1 MASCEIILDVTN
13 YKEIPSRPTNE
24 DKVFGDAYFHQKLR
38 DHESAKREN
47 ETKFYFLVA
56 VRWFL
61 KDFANFELG
70 HKNADPGDATK
81 KRAGLH
87 LLDDVRRELSA
98 EEAPLAAE
106 EFAAAATAAAAAAAA
121 AATPPQAP
129 PPPVPVPAR
138 VEVQA
143 LNISAANKARFL
155 TVCGLLIADSQLDAL
170 CGKSK
175 EMLSVAAGDE
185 KLENVKPPIY
195 VAASFKTALNRALN
209 EYNTHPL
216 LFTKVYSSLRDNS
229 KVSGTA
235 SDHRFFARQIA
246 DIGRAL
252 VAERVDPG
260 DAQFQSRFDR
270 ALSVSL
276 SGAVEGRASTIDI
289 DLPDLEAGTEADI
302 LVDNV
307 RALSAIYFAAM
318 LEEMKLFSVMDKVVE
333 QFMTGAL
340 PIKRSS
346 AGDPLYR
353 YHREAPLRINE
364 FDRRGLYARSF
375 GVAQGSVD
383 EEMPNREFN
392 DMWIRFLS
400 AVSIYGRELDSTE
413 MKRVSQEQI
422 FKTARDLAVNLSY
435 HGYGLAHFAAI
446 ELQGLIKNVKDTL
459 SHPDVL
465 ASYGVRDVWQLC
477 ERVSNMY
484 LGGAPN
490 GVRHRTMAQ
499 AGAAIIQWLA
509 ISGPALVGSFS
520 NLNVDDAL
528 RSNVER
534 WLSVTGTPDQQ
545 TEKYSE
551 PVALTAQPTLPGFSL
566 PSGFGNDAIRDALA
580 RVNLPTTPQA

>member
-1 MASCEIILDVTN
+1 MASCEIILDVSN
-13 YKEIPSRPTNE
+13 YQKIPGAPTQDDRINH
-24 DKVFGDAYFHQKLR
+24 GDAYFTQKLR
-38 DHESAKREN
+38 EHELAKTGN
-47 ETKFYFLVA
+47 TTKKQFTFA

-61 KDFANFELG
+61 EKQLKFTDIKVAGAANETLEQE
-70 HKNADPGDATK
+70 
-81 KRAGLH
+81 GLK
-87 LLDDVRRELSA
+87 VGASPELS
-98 EEAPLAAE
+98 EEE
-106 EFAAAATAAAAAAAA
+106 
-121 AATPPQAP
+121 
-129 PPPVPVPAR
+129 
-138 VEVQA
+138 
-143 LNISAANKARFL
+143 KARFFS
-155 TVCGLLIADSQLDAL
+155 VAGLLIADSQLDAL
-170 CGKSK
+170 NGKSPQ
-175 EMLSVAAGDE
+175 MLSPAAGDE
-185 KLENVKPPIY
+185 VSEIVEGATSFKVY
-195 VAASFKTALNRALN
+195 VAAPFKTALTRSLS
-209 EYNTHPL
+209 EYNTYPD
-216 LFTKVYSSLRDNS
+216 LFKRVYEALKKKSKTSLGPNEEFKFR
-229 KVSGTA
+229 
-235 SDHRFFARQIA
+235 ARQIGE
-246 DIGRAL
+246 IGRVL
-252 VAERVDPG
+252 ISERVDPTDPQF
-260 DAQFQSRFDR
+260 DARFER
-270 ALSVSL
+270 ALSMSL
-276 SGAVEGRASTIDI
+276 SGATEGRASSIDI

-302 LVDNV
+302 IVDNV
-307 RALSAIYFAAM
+307 KALSAIYFAAM

-333 QFMTGAL
+333 QFMNGAL

-392 DMWIRFLS
+392 DLWIRFLS

-446 ELQGLIKNVKDTL
+446 ELQSLIKSVKDTL

-484 LGGAPN
+484 LGGAAN
-490 GVRHRTMAQ
+490 GVRHRTMA
-499 AGAAIIQWLA
+499 ASGAAIMQWLA
-509 ISGPALVGSFS
+509 VSGTALVGSFR
-520 NLNVDDAL
+520 NLNVDEVL

-551 PVALTAQPTLPGFSL
+551 PVALTSQPTI
-566 PSGFGNDAIRDALA
+566 PSFAVPNGAGGDAIRDALA

>member
-1 MASCEIILDVTN
+1 MASCEYILDVAN
-13 YKEIPSRPTNE
+13 YRKIPPAPTRDDREN
-24 DKVFGDAYFHQKLR
+24 FGDVYFTQKQREHDL
-38 DHESAKREN
+38 AKTGN
-47 ETKFYFLVA
+47 TTKKFFLFA

-61 KDFANFELG
+61 EKQLKFKEISIAGAAN
-70 HKNADPGDATK
+70 
-81 KRAGLH
+81 
-87 LLDDVRRELSA
+87 
-98 EEAPLAAE
+98 EAPTEDVDGFKIVDGLASLTNE
-106 EFAAAATAAAAAAAA
+106 E
-121 AATPPQAP
+121 
-129 PPPVPVPAR
+129 
-138 VEVQA
+138 
-143 LNISAANKARFL
+143 KARFL
-155 TVCGLLIADSQLDAL
+155 AVAGILIADTQLDAL
-170 CGKSK
+170 SGKQPQ
-175 EMLSVAAGDE
+175 MLSEAGGDVLATIVE
-185 KLENVKPPIY
+185 GDGANLKSFKAY
-195 VAASFKTALNRALN
+195 VAAPFKTALTRALS
-209 EYNTHPL
+209 EFNTYPD
-216 LFTKVYSSLRDNS
+216 LFQKVYEALRKGS
-229 KVSGTA
+229 KVGNEEY
-235 SDHRFFARQIA
+235 RFSARQIA
-246 DIGRAL
+246 VITRTL
-252 VAERVDPG
+252 VAEKVSPSDP
-260 DAQFQSRFDR
+260 QFPAHFSR

-276 SGAVEGRASTIDI
+276 SGATDGRASSIDI

-302 LVDNV
+302 IIDNV
-307 RALSAIYFAAM
+307 KALSAIYFSAM
-318 LEEMKLFSVMDKVVE
+318 LEEMKLFAVMDKVVE
-333 QFMTGAL
+333 QFMTGAM

-392 DMWIRFLS
+392 DLWIRFLS
-400 AVSIYGRELDSTE
+400 AVSIYGREQDSTE

-446 ELQGLIKNVKDTL
+446 ELQSLIKNVKETL
-459 SHPDVL
+459 SHPDIL
-465 ASYGVRDVWQLC
+465 ASYGTRDVWQLC

-499 AGAAIIQWLA
+499 SGAAIIQWLA
-509 ISGPALVGSFS
+509 VSSSSLIGSFA
-520 NLNVDDAL
+520 NLNVDDGL

-551 PVALTAQPTLPGFSL
+551 PVALTSQPTI
-566 PSGFGNDAIRDALA
+566 PSFAVPNGAGGDAIRDALA

>member
-1 MASCEIILDVTN
+1 MASCEYISDVTN
-13 YKEIPSRPTNE
+13 YDKIPAPPAP
-24 DKVFGDAYFHQKLR
+24 DQKAVLGDAQFNQKQR
-38 DHESAKREN
+38 DHETAQAGNLIKQR
-47 ETKFYFLVA
+47 FFVA

-61 KDFANFELG
+61 EETVNFKLKDA
-70 HKNADPGDATK
+70 NADPGNPGDPAGRIGLKLFDAMEVEGADGK
-81 KRAGLH
+81 KAKAA
-87 LLDDVRRELSA
+87 DLS
-98 EEAPLAAE
+98 
-106 EFAAAATAAAAAAAA
+106 
-121 AATPPQAP
+121 
-129 PPPVPVPAR
+129 
-138 VEVQA
+138 
-143 LNISAANKARFL
+143 NKDKARFL
-155 TVCGLLIADSQLDAL
+155 TMCGLLIAESQLDAL
-170 CGKSK
+170 NGKSP
-175 EMLSVAAGDE
+175 EMLSTASGDVKDE
-185 KLENVKPPIY
+185 TVKPPIY
-195 VAASFKTALNRALN
+195 VAAPFKQALTRALA
-209 EYNTHPL
+209 EFNTYAD
-216 LFTKVYSSLRDNS
+216 LFVKVYETLKS
-229 KVSGTA
+229 KSELPGA
-235 SDHRFFARQIA
+235 PANDYKFPSRQIA
-246 DIGRAL
+246 EIGRAL
-252 VAERVDPG
+252 VAERVDPK
-260 DAQFQSRFDR
+260 DPQFKSRFER

-276 SGAVEGRASTIDI
+276 SGATEGRASAIDV

-302 LVDNV
+302 IVDNV
-307 RALSAIYFAAM
+307 KALSAIYFSAM
-318 LEEMKLFSVMDKVVE
+318 LEEMKLFAVMDKVVE
-333 QFMTGAL
+333 QFMNGAL

-392 DMWIRFLS
+392 DLWIRFLS

-446 ELQGLIKNVKDTL
+446 ELQTLIKNVKDTL

-465 ASYGVRDVWQLC
+465 SSYGVRDVWQLC
-477 ERVSNMY
+477 ERVSNIY

-509 ISGPALVGSFS
+509 TSGSQLVGSFR
-520 NLNVDDAL
+520 NLNVDDVL

-551 PVALTAQPTLPGFSL
+551 PVALTSQPTIPAFSL
-566 PSGFGNDAIRDALA
+566 PAGVSSDAIRDALS

>member
-1 MASCEIILDVTN
+1 MASCEIILDVSN
-13 YKEIPSRPTNE
+13 YQKIPAAPAEQDRVNYGE
-24 DKVFGDAYFHQKLR
+24 AYFTQKLR
-38 DHESAKREN
+38 EHELAKAGN
-47 ETKFYFLVA
+47 TTKKRFTLA

-61 KDFANFELG
+61 EKQLKFNDIKIAAVDNETLELEG
-70 HKNADPGDATK
+70 IKIVDGTSTLTN
-81 KRAGLH
+81 
-87 LLDDVRRELSA
+87 
-98 EEAPLAAE
+98 EE
-106 EFAAAATAAAAAAAA
+106 
-121 AATPPQAP
+121 
-129 PPPVPVPAR
+129 
-138 VEVQA
+138 
-143 LNISAANKARFL
+143 KARFL
-155 TVCGLLIADSQLDAL
+155 SVAGLLIADSQLDAL
-170 CGKSK
+170 SGKSPQ
-175 EMLSVAAGDE
+175 MLSTASGDE
-185 KLENVKPPIY
+185 IVDLVEGSSTFKVY
-195 VAASFKTALNRALN
+195 VSAPFKSALTRALA
-209 EYNTHPL
+209 EYNTYPAV
-216 LFTKVYSSLRDNS
+216 FQRVYLALRSRS
-229 KVSGTA
+229 KTGADEFKFRS
-235 SDHRFFARQIA
+235 RQIGEIA
-246 DIGRAL
+246 RAL
-252 VAERVDPG
+252 VAERVDPN
-260 DAQFQSRFDR
+260 DSQFETRFDR

-276 SGAVEGRASTIDI
+276 SGATEGRASSIDV

-302 LVDNV
+302 VVDNV
-307 RALSAIYFAAM
+307 KALSAIYFAAM
-318 LEEMKLFSVMDKVVE
+318 LEEMKLFAVMDKVVE
-333 QFMTGAL
+333 QFMNGAL

-392 DMWIRFLS
+392 DLWIRFLS
-400 AVSIYGRELDSTE
+400 AVSIYGREIASSE

-435 HGYGLAHFAAI
+435 HGYGLAHFAAV
-446 ELQGLIKNVKDTL
+446 ELQGLIRNVKDTL

-465 ASYGVRDVWQLC
+465 SSYGVRDVWQLC

-509 ISGPALVGSFS
+509 VSGSALVGSFS
-520 NLNVDDAL
+520 NLNVDDVL

-551 PVALTAQPTLPGFSL
+551 PVALTSQPTVPSFALPNGVS
-566 PSGFGNDAIRDALA
+566 NEAIRDALT

>member
-13 YKEIPSRPTNE
+13 YKEIPAPPRR
-24 DKVFGDAYFHQKLR
+24 GDESFHQKLR
-38 DHESAKREN
+38 DHETALREN
-47 ETKFYFLVA
+47 QTKLHFFVA

-61 KDFANFELG
+61 KDFANFDLPVA
-70 HKNADPGDATK
+70 NADPGNPSDPNG
-81 KRAGLH
+81 RPGLH
-87 LLDDVRRELSA
+87 LLDVSK
-98 EEAPLAAE
+98 PK
-106 EFAAAATAAAAAAAA
+106 AT
-121 AATPPQAP
+121 ATPPTPPAP
-129 PPPVPVPAR
+129 GGTPPGLR
-138 VEVQA
+138 D
-143 LNISAANKARFL
+143 LSDTDRARFL
-155 TVCGLLIADSQLDAL
+155 TVCGLLIADSQIDAL
-170 CGKSK
+170 CGKSPQ
-175 EMLSVAAGDE
+175 MLSPAAGDE
-185 KLENVKPPIY
+185 KREDADPPIY
-195 VAASFKTALNRALN
+195 VAASFKTALTRALG
-209 EYNTHPL
+209 EYNTYPQ
-216 LFTKVYSSLRDNS
+216 LFLKVYESLRNSS
-229 KVSGTA
+229 KVSENEY
-235 SDHRFFARQIA
+235 RFHSRQIA
-246 DIGRAL
+246 EIGRAL
-252 VAERVDPG
+252 VAERVDPN
-260 DAQFQSRFDR
+260 DPQFNSRFAR
-270 ALSVSL
+270 ALSVTL
-276 SGAVEGRASTIDI
+276 SGAIEGRASTIDI

-302 LVDNV
+302 VVDNV

-318 LEEMKLFSVMDKVVE
+318 LEEMKLFAVMDKVVE
-333 QFMTGAL
+333 QFMNGAL

-353 YHREAPLRINE
+353 YHRDAPLRINE

-383 EEMPNREFN
+383 EEMPNREFS
-392 DMWIRFLS
+392 DLWIRFLS

-435 HGYGLAHFAAI
+435 HGYGLAHFAAV

-459 SHPDVL
+459 SHPDIL
-465 ASYGVRDVWQLC
+465 SSYGVRDVWQLC

-499 AGAAIIQWLA
+499 SGAAIIQWLA
-509 ISGPALVGSFS
+509 ASGPALVGSFR
-520 NLNVDDAL
+520 NLNVDDVL

-551 PVALTAQPTLPGFSL
+551 PVALTSQPTIPSFSF
-566 PSGFGNDAIRDALA
+566 PSASESDVIRDALA

>member
-13 YKEIPSRPTNE
+13 YKEIPALPSEELQRAN
-24 DKVFGDAYFHQKLR
+24 GDAWFQLQRREHDL
-38 DHESAKREN
+38 AKAGN
-47 ETKFYFLVA
+47 VTKKQFFLA

-61 KDFANFELG
+61 EKQLNFT
-70 HKNADPGDATK
+70 DIP
-81 KRAGLH
+81 
-87 LLDDVRRELSA
+87 
-98 EEAPLAAE
+98 
-106 EFAAAATAAAAAAAA
+106 ATAAGSEL
-121 AATPPQAP
+121 TKQEGLKLPTSTG
-129 PPPVPVPAR
+129 
-138 VEVQA
+138 
-143 LNISAANKARFL
+143 LDSAEKARFL
-155 TVCGLLIADSQLDAL
+155 SLAGLLIADSQIDAL
-170 CGKSK
+170 NGKTAT
-175 EMLSVAAGDE
+175 MLSRANGDEVDEINNVFVAA
-185 KLENVKPPIY
+185 P
-195 VAASFKTALNRALN
+195 FKNAMTRALA
-209 EYNTHPL
+209 EYNTYAPL
-216 LFTKVYSSLRDNS
+216 FQRVYEAVKNKS
-229 KVSGTA
+229 KTSPA
-235 SDHRFFARQIA
+235 NDEFKFKARQIGE
-246 DIGRAL
+246 IGRAL
-252 VAERVDPG
+252 VAERVDSSDPQF
-260 DAQFQSRFDR
+260 DARFDR

-276 SGAVEGRASTIDI
+276 SGATEGRPSAIDI

-302 LVDNV
+302 IGENV
-307 RALSAIYFAAM
+307 KALSAIYFSAM
-318 LEEMKLFSVMDKVVE
+318 LEEMKLFAVMDKVVE
-333 QFMTGAL
+333 QFMNGAL

-392 DMWIRFLS
+392 DLWIRFLS

-435 HGYGLAHFAAI
+435 HGFGLAHFAAI
-446 ELQGLIKNVKDTL
+446 ELQTLIKSIKDTL

-465 ASYGVRDVWQLC
+465 SSYGVRDVWQLC

-509 ISGPALVGSFS
+509 ASSPGLVGSFS
-520 NLNVDDAL
+520 NLNIDDSL

-551 PVALTAQPTLPGFSL
+551 PVALTSQPTVPAFALPNGVS
-566 PSGFGNDAIRDALA
+566 SDAIRDALA

>member
-13 YKEIPSRPTNE
+13 YKEIPAPPTQADRVNL
-24 DKVFGDAYFHQKLR
+24 GDAYFQQKLR
-38 DHESAKREN
+38 DHETAKREN
-47 ETKFYFLVA
+47 DTKFHFLVA

-61 KDFANFELG
+61 KDFANFDLPIP
-70 HKNADPGDATK
+70 NADPGDPANPK
-81 KRAGLH
+81 GRPGLF
-87 LLDDVRRELSA
+87 LLDNIKKDV
-98 EEAPLAAE
+98 P
-106 EFAAAATAAAAAAAA
+106 ATAAPTAVAAGAAASA
-121 AATPPQAP
+121 
-129 PPPVPVPAR
+129 PVPPTVKVDAP
-138 VEVQA
+138 
-143 LNISAANKARFL
+143 NIVDTSKARFL

-170 CGKSK
+170 SGKSPQ
-175 EMLSVAAGDE
+175 MLSAATGDE
-185 KLENVKPPIY
+185 KQDDVSPPIY
-195 VAASFKTALNRALN
+195 VAASFKSALNRALG
-209 EYNTHPL
+209 EYNTYPQ
-216 LFTKVYSSLRDNS
+216 LFQKVYESLQTNS
-229 KVSGTA
+229 KVGTNE
-235 SDHRFFARQIA
+235 FKFYARQIA
-246 DIGRAL
+246 EIGRAL
-252 VAERVDPG
+252 VAERVDPN
-260 DAQFQSRFDR
+260 DAQFKSRFER

-276 SGAVEGRASTIDI
+276 SGAIEGRASAIDI

-307 RALSAIYFAAM
+307 RALSAIYFSAM
-318 LEEMKLFSVMDKVVE
+318 LEEMKLFAVMDKVVE

-392 DMWIRFLS
+392 DLWIRFLS

-446 ELQGLIKNVKDTL
+446 ELQSLIKNVKDTL

-499 AGAAIIQWLA
+499 AGATIIQWLA
-509 ISGPALVGSFS
+509 VSGPALVGSFR
-520 NLNVDDAL
+520 NLNVDDVL

-551 PVALTAQPTLPGFSL
+551 PVALTSQPTIPNFTL
-566 PSGFGNDAIRDALA
+566 PSGAGSDAIRDALA

>member
-1 MASCEIILDVTN
+1 MASCEVILDVAN
-13 YKEIPSRPTNE
+13 YQKIPPAPTQQERLDNGE
-24 DKVFGDAYFHQKLR
+24 SWYQQKLR
-38 DHESAKREN
+38 EHELAKTGN
-47 ETKFYFLVA
+47 TTKKQFTFA

-61 KDFANFELG
+61 EKQLKFDEIKVGGVANETLEAEG
-70 HKNADPGDATK
+70 LKIVDGSPGLTN
-81 KRAGLH
+81 
-87 LLDDVRRELSA
+87 
-98 EEAPLAAE
+98 EE
-106 EFAAAATAAAAAAAA
+106 
-121 AATPPQAP
+121 
-129 PPPVPVPAR
+129 
-138 VEVQA
+138 
-143 LNISAANKARFL
+143 KARFL
-155 TVCGLLIADSQLDAL
+155 AVAGLLIADSQLDAL
-170 CGKSK
+170 NGKSPP
-175 EMLSVAAGDE
+175 MLSPASGDE
-185 KLENVKPPIY
+185 VTEIVEGANTFKVY
-195 VAASFKTALNRALN
+195 VAAPFKTALTRALS
-209 EYNTHPL
+209 EYNTYPQ
-216 LFTKVYSSLRDNS
+216 LFKNVYEQLRKRS
-229 KVSGTA
+229 KVSA
-235 SDHRFFARQIA
+235 APNEEFRFRARQIGE
-246 DIGRAL
+246 ISRAL
-252 VAERVDPG
+252 VAEKVDPN
-260 DAQFQSRFDR
+260 DPQFQARFER

-276 SGAVEGRASTIDI
+276 SGATEGRASSIDI

-302 LVDNV
+302 IVDNV
-307 RALSAIYFAAM
+307 KALSAIYFSAM
-318 LEEMKLFSVMDKVVE
+318 LEEMKLFAVMDKVVE
-333 QFMTGAL
+333 QFMNGAM

-392 DMWIRFLS
+392 DLWFRFLS

-446 ELQGLIKNVKDTL
+446 ELQGLIKNIKETL

-465 ASYGVRDVWQLC
+465 SSYGVRDVWQLC

-490 GVRHRTMAQ
+490 GVRHRTMA
-499 AGAAIIQWLA
+499 ASGAAIIQWLA
-509 ISGPALVGSFS
+509 VSGPALVGSFR
-520 NLNVDDAL
+520 NLNVDDVL

-551 PVALTAQPTLPGFSL
+551 PVALTSQPTIPSFALPNGAGS
-566 PSGFGNDAIRDALA
+566 DAIRDALA

>member
-1 MASCEIILDVTN
+1 MAASCEIILDVSN
-13 YKEIPSRPTNE
+13 YQKIPGAPTQDDRVNY
-24 DKVFGDAYFHQKLR
+24 GDAYFTQKLR
-38 DHESAKREN
+38 EHELAKIGN
-47 ETKFYFLVA
+47 TTKKQFTFA

-61 KDFANFELG
+61 EKQLKFNEIKVAGVANETVETEGLKVVDGKPELT
-70 HKNADPGDATK
+70 N
-81 KRAGLH
+81 
-87 LLDDVRRELSA
+87 
-98 EEAPLAAE
+98 EE
-106 EFAAAATAAAAAAAA
+106 
-121 AATPPQAP
+121 
-129 PPPVPVPAR
+129 
-138 VEVQA
+138 
-143 LNISAANKARFL
+143 KARFFS
-155 TVCGLLIADSQLDAL
+155 VAGLLIADSQLDAL
-170 CGKSK
+170 NGKSPQ
-175 EMLSVAAGDE
+175 MLSPAAGDE
-185 KLENVKPPIY
+185 IADIVEGTTSFKVY
-195 VAASFKTALNRALN
+195 VAAPFKTALTRSLS
-209 EYNTHPL
+209 EYNTYPD
-216 LFTKVYSSLRDNS
+216 LFKKVYEALRKKS
-229 KVSGTA
+229 KTSGA
-235 SDHRFFARQIA
+235 PNEEFKFRARQIGE
-246 DIGRAL
+246 IGRAL
-252 VAERVDPG
+252 IAEKVDPSDPQF
-260 DAQFQSRFDR
+260 DARFER
-270 ALSVSL
+270 ALSQSL
-276 SGAVEGRASTIDI
+276 SGATEGRASSIDI

-302 LVDNV
+302 IVDNV
-307 RALSAIYFAAM
+307 KALSAIYFAAM

-333 QFMTGAL
+333 QFMNGAL

-392 DMWIRFLS
+392 DLWIRFLS

-465 ASYGVRDVWQLC
+465 SAYGVRDVWQLC

-484 LGGAPN
+484 LGGAAN
-490 GVRHRTMAQ
+490 GVRHRTMA
-499 AGAAIIQWLA
+499 ASGAAIIQWLA
-509 ISGPALVGSFS
+509 ISGTALVGSFR
-520 NLNVDDAL
+520 NLNVDDVL

-551 PVALTAQPTLPGFSL
+551 PVSYSSQPTI
-566 PSGFGNDAIRDALA
+566 PSFAVPNGAGGDAIRDALA

>member
-13 YKEIPSRPTNE
+13 YDKIPGLPTVDE
-24 DKVFGDAYFHQKLR
+24 RAVLGDAELHQRLR
-38 DHESAKREN
+38 DHENAKKEN
-47 ETKFYFLVA
+47 QTKFAFLVA

-61 KDFANFELG
+61 KDFANFDLPVA
-70 HKNADPGDATK
+70 NADPGDPGDP
-81 KRAGLH
+81 RGRDGLW
-87 LLDDVRRELSA
+87 LLDKYSA
-98 EEAPLAAE
+98 TIPASAAT
-106 EFAAAATAAAAAAAA
+106 AAATAADEAAAKEAAK
-121 AATPPQAP
+121 ATPPKPAP
-129 PPPVPVPAR
+129 AKVTAVAVDTP
-138 VEVQA
+138 
-143 LNISAANKARFL
+143 NIVDTNKARFL
-155 TVCGLLIADSQLDAL
+155 TVCGLLIAESQFDAL
-170 CGKSK
+170 SGKSPQ
-175 EMLSVAAGDE
+175 MLSRAAGDE
-185 KLENVKPPIY
+185 KDETVTPPIY
-195 VAASFKTALNRALN
+195 VSASFKNALNRALA
-209 EYNTHPL
+209 EYNTYPD
-216 LFTKVYSSLRDNS
+216 LFKKVYETLKQKSEIPG
-229 KVSGTA
+229 GT
-235 SDHRFFARQIA
+235 SHDYKFRARQIA
-246 DIGRAL
+246 EIGRAL
-252 VAERVDPG
+252 VAERVDPK
-260 DAQFQSRFDR
+260 DAQFKARFER

-276 SGAVEGRASTIDI
+276 SGATEGRASSIDI

-302 LVDNV
+302 IIDNV
-307 RALSAIYFAAM
+307 KALSAIYFSAM
-318 LEEMKLFSVMDKVVE
+318 LEEMKLFAVMDKVVE

-353 YHREAPLRINE
+353 HHREAPLRINE

-392 DMWIRFLS
+392 DLWIRFLS
-400 AVSIYGRELDSTE
+400 AVSIFGREQDSTE

-446 ELQGLIKNVKDTL
+446 ELQSLIKTVKDTL

-465 ASYGVRDVWQLC
+465 AAYGVRDVWQLC

-509 ISGPALVGSFS
+509 LSGSSLVGSFR
-520 NLNVDDAL
+520 NLNVDDTL
-528 RSNVER
+528 RSHVER
-534 WLSVTGTPDQQ
+534 WLSVTGTPDTQ

-551 PVALTAQPTLPGFSL
+551 PVALTSQPTIPSFAV
-566 PSGFGNDAIRDALA
+566 PSGAGGDAIRDALA
-580 RVNLPTTPQA
+580 RVNLPTTPQN

>member
-13 YKEIPSRPTNE
+13 YKEIPAPPTQTDRGNL
-24 DKVFGDAYFHQKLR
+24 GDAYFLQKLR
-38 DHESAKREN
+38 DYENAKREN
-47 ETKFYFLVA
+47 DTKFYFLVA

-61 KDFANFELG
+61 KDFANFDLPVL
-70 HKNADPGDATK
+70 NADPGDPANT
-81 KRAGLH
+81 RGRPGLF
-87 LLDDVRRELSA
+87 LLDSIKKKV
-98 EEAPLAAE
+98 P
-106 EFAAAATAAAAAAAA
+106 AAAAPGAAAGAAA
-121 AATPPQAP
+121 PGGAP
-129 PPPVPVPAR
+129 PAE
-138 VEVQA
+138 VEVDA
-143 LNISAANKARFL
+143 PNIVDTNKARFL
-155 TVCGLLIADSQLDAL
+155 TICGLLIADSQIDAL
-170 CGKSK
+170 SGKSPQ
-175 EMLSVAAGDE
+175 MLSAAAGDE
-185 KLENVKPPIY
+185 KQDDVSPPIY
-195 VAASFKTALNRALN
+195 VAASFKNALNRALG
-209 EYNTHPL
+209 EYNTYPL
-216 LFTKVYSSLRDNS
+216 LFQKVYASLRDNS
-229 KVSGTA
+229 KVPGSSA
-235 SDHRFFARQIA
+235 KDFKFYARQIA
-246 DIGRAL
+246 EIGRAL
-252 VAERVDPG
+252 VAERVDPN
-260 DAQFQSRFDR
+260 DAQFTPRFER

-276 SGAVEGRASTIDI
+276 SGATEGRASAIDV

-307 RALSAIYFAAM
+307 KALSAIYFSAM
-318 LEEMKLFSVMDKVVE
+318 LEEMKLFAVMDKVVE
-333 QFMTGAL
+333 QFMTGML

-392 DMWIRFLS
+392 DLWIRFLS

-459 SHPDVL
+459 SHPDIL
-465 ASYGVRDVWQLC
+465 SSYGVRDVWQLC
-477 ERVSNMY
+477 ERVSNGY

-509 ISGPALVGSFS
+509 ASGPALVGSFR
-520 NLNVDDAL
+520 NLNVDDVL

-551 PVALTAQPTLPGFSL
+551 PVALNSQPTIPSFSL
-566 PSGFGNDAIRDALA
+566 PSGSTNDAIRDALA
-580 RVNLPTTPQA
+580 RANLPTTPQA